1 MTESRL
7 LQKIIDFIGYTNGA
21 LKHFPKYEKYSLV
34 VDIKN
39 SMYKLLKLCIEC
51 DKKYYK
57 KTTMRD
63 MDVEVEILR
72 CLFRVSA
79 LPEQK
84 YISIKKYGIV
94 SKYLNEIGKMI
105 GSRMKTIK

>member
-1 MTESRL
+1 M
-7 LQKIIDFIGYTNGA
+7 A
-21 LKHFPKYEKYSLV
+21 

-39 SMYKLLKLCIEC
+39 SMYKLLRLCIEC

-63 MDVEVEILR
+63 MDVELEILR
-72 CLFRVSA
+72 CLFRVA
-79 LPEQK
+79 AAPEQK

-94 SKYLNEIGKMI
+94 SKYLNEIGKML
-105 GSRMKTIK
+105 GARMKTVR